1 MFGNFR
7 ELDKMRLRIWGSGV
21 RISSGAPLSTHLR
34 TPSLTVLASHD
45 GSFKHVLATYDPNL
59 AVMHLDDIDKRA
71 HIGLPKWHRPGGEM
85 LLHQTTACSPIP
97 GRKAAEEQLTTGDH
111 PRRVAPANI
120 RFTQNADI
128 CGALARVRF
137 KPKADIAIQT
147 SAVSS
152 FLLAG

>member
-45 GSFKHVLATYDPNL
+45 GSFKHVLATFDPNL

-85 LLHQTTACSPIP
+85 LSHQTTKALDQR
-97 GRKAAEEQLTTGDH
+97 GVDLDLRRLNRKSGMSAIRAQLEK
-111 PRRVAPANI
+111 PRRS
-120 RFTQNADI
+120 
-128 CGALARVRF
+128 GAFRLLV
-137 KPKADIAIQT
+137 
-147 SAVSS
+147 
-152 FLLAG
+152 FLGGLAGGR